1 MNEIE
6 QLLSQEITLN
16 KKENWN
22 KLDKT
27 AKLTRLNNFAL
38 TYCQKQQL
46 IGMEDKD
53 NNDLDNTEI
62 VKTLR
67 TFLKTK
73 LNQRRL
79 VSTKD
84 VLYDIDKQCITSI
97 PCLVYVN
104 NNFILKRNEKRSST
118 VKSLT
123 PTKKN

>member
-1 MNEIE
+1 MNDID
-6 QLLSQEITLN
+6 QLLSEEIKLN

-27 AKLTRLNNFAL
+27 AKITRLNNFAL
-38 TYCQKQQL
+38 SYCQKNQL
-46 IGMEDKD
+46 IID
-53 NNDLDNTEI
+53 NEILTPDSAEI

-67 TFLKTK
+67 VFLKSK
-73 LNQRRL
+73 LNQKRL
-79 VSTKD
+79 LTTKD
-84 VLYDIDKQCITSI
+84 VIYDVDKQSISSI

-104 NNFILKRNEKRSST
+104 NTFVLKRNDKRTST

>member
-6 QLLSQEITLN
+6 QLLSEEIKLN

-27 AKLTRLNNFAL
+27 AKIGRLNNFAL
-38 TYCQKQQL
+38 SYCQKNQL
-46 IGMEDKD
+46 INESEIS
-53 NNDLDNTEI
+53 TPEESEI
-62 VKTLR
+62 VKILR

-73 LNQRRL
+73 LNQKRL
-79 VSTKD
+79 LTTKEVIYD
-84 VLYDIDKQCITSI
+84 VDKQSITSI

-104 NNFILKRNEKRSST
+104 NTFVLKRNDKRTST

>member
-6 QLLSQEITLN
+6 KLLSEELTLN

-27 AKLTRLNNFAL
+27 AKLNRINSFAL
-38 TYCQKQQL
+38 TYCQKNQ
-46 IGMEDKD
+46 MVPEDD
-53 NNDLDNTEI
+53 VLDPENSDI

-84 VLYDIDKQCITSI
+84 VTYDIDKQCITSI
-97 PCLVYVN
+97 PSLVYTN
-104 NNFILKRNEKRSST
+104 DNFVLKRNDKRTST

-123 PTKKN
+123 PTRKN

>member
-6 QLLSQEITLN
+6 QLLSEEITLN

-27 AKLTRLNNFAL
+27 VKLSRLNSFAV
-38 TYCQKQQL
+38 TFCQKNQMVPEEN
-46 IGMEDKD
+46 IHDPE
-53 NNDLDNTEI
+53 NAEI

-67 TFLKTK
+67 LFLKTK

-79 VSTKD
+79 LSTKEVIYD
-84 VLYDIDKQCITSI
+84 VDKQCITSI
-97 PCLVYVN
+97 PCLVHVN
-104 NNFILKRNEKRSST
+104 NNFVLKRNDKRTST

>member
-6 QLLSQEITLN
+6 QLLSEEIKLN

-27 AKLTRLNNFAL
+27 AKITRLNNFSL
-38 TYCQKQQL
+38 SYCQKNQL
-46 IGMEDKD
+46 ITESEIS
-53 NNDLDNTEI
+53 TPEESEI
-62 VKTLR
+62 VKILR

-73 LNQRRL
+73 LNQKRL
-79 VSTKD
+79 LTTKEVIYD
-84 VLYDIDKQCITSI
+84 VDKQSITSI

-104 NNFILKRNEKRSST
+104 NTFVLKRNDKRTST

>member
-1 MNEIE
+1 MNDID
-6 QLLSQEITLN
+6 QLLSEEIKLN

-27 AKLTRLNNFAL
+27 AKITRLNNFAL
-38 TYCQKQQL
+38 SYCQKNQL
-46 IGMEDKD
+46 IVD
-53 NNDLDNTEI
+53 NEILTPDSAEI

-67 TFLKTK
+67 VFLKSK
-73 LNQRRL
+73 LNQKRL
-79 VSTKD
+79 LTTKD
-84 VLYDIDKQCITSI
+84 VIYDVDKQSISSI

-104 NNFILKRNEKRSST
+104 NTFVLKRNDKRTST